1 LSRKNNE
8 NMIKNYKFKTKPYEH
23 QLKALEKSWASD
35 TYALF
40 MEMGTGKSKVLVD
53 NIAILYDR
61 GAIKGALIVAPKGV
75 YKNWDAIEFPTHLP
89 DHIECT
95 KVLWE
100 PTATKKK
107 QAELDTL
114 FDDKGDLKILIMNVE
129 AFSTSKGLDFARS
142 FLNIF
147 VGRALIG
154 VDESTTIKNPTAK
167 RTKNILK
174 IGDLAKYRRIL
185 TGSPVTKSPLDLFSQ
200 CEFLDPYHLG
210 HASYYSFRARYANMV
225 KRNFGGRQVQLVV
238 SYRRL
243 DELADILDKFS
254 YRVLKEDCLDLPEK
268 VFTKRLVELT
278 PEQDKAYKQMKQMAL
293 AMLDNGEVMTTVNVM
308 TQLMRL
314 HQITCGHFKADD
326 GTTTALK
333 NNRMDALLQLL
344 EETDGKVIIWANYR
358 EDIKNIVAALKKA
371 YGDASTVEYHGG
383 VDSTLRQE
391 HIAQFQQKNGPTRY
405 FVGNAQTGGYGIT
418 LTAANTV
425 IYYSNSYDLEKR
437 LQSEDRAHRI
447 GQTGSVT
454 YVDLI
459 AENTVDDKI
468 VKSLRNK
475 INIANEIMG
484 EDIKEWI

>member
-1 LSRKNNE
+1 
-8 NMIKNYKFKTKPYEH
+8 MIKNYKFKTKPYEH

-61 GAIKGALIVAPKGV
+61 GAIKGALIIAPKGV
-75 YKNWDAIEFPTHLP
+75 YKNWDQIEFPVHLP
-89 DHIECT
+89 DHVEHT

-100 PTATKKK
+100 PTITKKK
-107 QAELDTL
+107 QMELDTL

-129 AFSTSKGLDFARS
+129 AFSTTKGLDFARS

-147 VGRALIG
+147 LGRALIG

-174 IGDLAKYRRIL
+174 LADQAKYRRIL

-268 VFTKRLVELT
+268 VFTKRLIELT

-333 NNRMDALLQLL
+333 NNRIDALMQLL
-344 EETDGKVIIWANYR
+344 EETEGKVIIWANYR
-358 EDIKNIVAALKKA
+358 EDIKNIVESLKKA
-371 YGDASTVEYHGG
+371 YGEASTVEYHGG
-383 VDSTLRQE
+383 VDATLRQK
-391 HIAQFQQKNGPTRY
+391 HIALFQEKNGPARY

-425 IYYSNSYDLEKR
+425 VYYSNSYDLEKR

-459 AENTVDDKI
+459 AENTVDHKI
-468 VKSLRNK
+468 VKSLRSK

>member
-1 LSRKNNE
+1 
-8 NMIKNYKFKTKPYEH
+8 MIKNYKFKTKPYEH

-154 VDESTTIKNPTAK
+154 IDESTTIKNPTAK

-425 IYYSNSYDLEKR
+425 IYNSNSYDLEKR

-484 EDIKEWI
+484 EDIKDWI

>member
-1 LSRKNNE
+1 
-8 NMIKNYKFKTKPYEH
+8 MIKNYKFKTKPYEH

-61 GAIKGALIVAPKGV
+61 GAIKGALIIAPKGV
-75 YKNWDAIEFPTHLP
+75 YKNWDQIEFPVHLP
-89 DHIECT
+89 DHVEHT

-100 PTATKKK
+100 PTITKKK
-107 QAELDTL
+107 QMELDTL

-129 AFSTSKGLDFARS
+129 AFSTTKGLDFARS

-147 VGRALIG
+147 LGRALIG

-174 IGDLAKYRRIL
+174 LADQAKYRRIL

-268 VFTKRLVELT
+268 VFTKRLIELT

-333 NNRMDALLQLL
+333 NNRIDALMQLL
-344 EETDGKVIIWANYR
+344 EETEGKVIIWANYR
-358 EDIKNIVAALKKA
+358 EDIKNIVESLKKA
-371 YGDASTVEYHGG
+371 YGEASTVEYHGG
-383 VDSTLRQE
+383 VDATLRQDN
-391 HIAQFQQKNGPTRY
+391 IAQFQEKNSPTRY

-418 LTAANTV
+418 LTSANTV
-425 IYYSNSYDLEKR
+425 VYYSNSYDLEKR

-447 GQTGSVT
+447 GLTGSVT

-468 VKSLRNK
+468 VKSLRSK

-484 EDIKEWI
+484 EDIKDWI

>member
-1 LSRKNNE
+1 
-8 NMIKNYKFKTKPYEH
+8 MIKNYKFKTKPYEH

-154 VDESTTIKNPTAK
+154 IDESTTIKNPTAK

-459 AENTVDDKI
+459 AENTVDEKI

-484 EDIKEWI
+484 EDIKDWI

>member
-1 LSRKNNE
+1 
-8 NMIKNYKFKTKPYEH
+8 MIKNYKFKTKPYEH

-61 GAIKGALIVAPKGV
+61 GAIMGALIVAPKGV

-95 KVLWE
+95 KVLCE

-154 VDESTTIKNPTAK
+154 IDESTTIKNPTAK

-459 AENTVDDKI
+459 AENTIDERI
-468 VKSLRNK
+468 VKSLRSK

-484 EDIKEWI
+484 EDIGEWI

>member
-1 LSRKNNE
+1 
-8 NMIKNYKFKTKPYEH
+8 MIKHYKFKTEPYAH
-23 QLKALEKSWASD
+23 QIKALEKSWAQE
-35 TYALF
+35 TYGLF

-53 NIAILYDR
+53 NIAMLYDR

-75 YKNWDAIEFPTHLP
+75 YKNWHDIEFPVHLP
-89 DHIECT
+89 DHVEHT

-100 PTATKKK
+100 PNITKKK
-107 QAELDTL
+107 QWELDTL

-129 AFSTSKGLDFARS
+129 AFSTQKGLDFAHS

-147 VGRALIG
+147 LGRALIG
-154 VDESTTIKNPTAK
+154 IDESTTIKNPTAK

-174 IGDLAKYRRIL
+174 LADLAKYRRIL

-200 CEFLDPYHLG
+200 CKFLDPFHLG
-210 HASYYSFRARYANMV
+210 YDSYYAYRSRYAHMLD
-225 KRNFGGRQVQLVV
+225 RNFGGRRVQIVG

-243 DELADILDKFS
+243 DELAAKLEKFS
-254 YRVLKEDCLDLPEK
+254 YRVLKEDCLDLPAK

-278 PEQDKAYKQMKQMAL
+278 DEQKKVYAQMKQMAL
-293 AMLDNGEVMTTVNVM
+293 AMLDGKIMSTVNVM

-314 HQITCGHFKADD
+314 HQVTCGHFKADD
-326 GTTTALK
+326 KTITHLK
-333 NNRMDALLQLL
+333 NNRLDSLMQLL
-344 EETDGKVIIWANYR
+344 EETDGKVIIWANYV
-358 EDIKNIVAALKKA
+358 EDIKIIVESLKKA
-371 YGDASTVEYHGG
+371 YGDDSTVEYHGS
-383 VDSTLRQE
+383 VDSTLRQDN
-391 HIAQFQQKNGPTRY
+391 IAQFQQKNSPTRY
-405 FVGNAQTGGYGIT
+405 FVGNPQTGGYGIT

-425 IYYSNSYDLEKR
+425 VYYSNSYDLEKR

-459 AENTVDDKI
+459 AEGTIDEKI
-468 VKSLRNK
+468 VKSLRSK

-484 EDIKEWI
+484 EDIKDWI